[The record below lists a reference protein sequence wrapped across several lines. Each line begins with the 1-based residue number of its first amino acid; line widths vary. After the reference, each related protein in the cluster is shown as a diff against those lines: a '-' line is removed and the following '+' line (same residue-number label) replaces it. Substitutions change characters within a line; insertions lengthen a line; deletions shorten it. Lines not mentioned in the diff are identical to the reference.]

1 MFKNKNYVYIN
12 IYTTLKGVSLMT
24 TFSEKEK
31 IQLLADIVELQTENN
46 NEIDVCNY
54 LTDLFDKYDIKS
66 EILKVNEH
74 RANIVAEIGNGS
86 PILALSG
93 HMDVVDAGNQDNWS
107 YPPFQLTE
115 KDGKLYGRGTTDMKG
130 GLMALV
136 VSLIELKEQN
146 ELPHGTIRL
155 LATAGEEK
163 EQEGAKLLA
172 DKGYLD
178 DVDSLIIAEPTGS
191 GIYYAHKGSMSC
203 KVTATG
209 KAVHSSVPFIGD
221 NAIDTLLE
229 FYNLF
234 KEKYSELKQQD
245 TKHELDVAPMF
256 KSLIGKE
263 ISEEDANYASGLT
276 AVCSIINGGK
286 QFNSVPD
293 EASLEFNVRPVPEY
307 DNDFI
312 ESFFQNIINDV
323 DSNKLSL
330 DIPSNHRPVTSDK
343 NSKLITTIKDVA
355 SSYVEQDE
363 IFVSALVGATDASSF
378 LGDNKDNVD
387 LAIFGPGNPL
397 MAHQIDEY
405 IEKDMYLKYID
416 IFKEAS
422 IQYLKENK
430 NDAVSCPI
438 RVLAVFYCEF

>member
-1 MFKNKNYVYIN
+1 
-12 IYTTLKGVSLMT
+12 MT

-54 LTDLFDKYDIKS
+54 LKDLFDKYDIKS

-93 HMDVVDAGNQDNWS
+93 HMDVVDAGNQDNWT

-115 KDGKLYGRGTTDMKG
+115 KAGKLYGRGTTDMKG

-136 VSLIELKEQN
+136 ITLIELKEQN
-146 ELPHGTIRL
+146 QLPQGTIRL

-178 DVDSLIIAEPTGS
+178 DVDGLIIAEPTGS

-363 IFVSALVGATDASSF
+363 IFVSALVGTTDASSF

-422 IQYLKENK
+422 IKYLKEK
-430 NDAVSCPI
+430 
-438 RVLAVFYCEF
+438 

>member
-1 MFKNKNYVYIN
+1 
-12 IYTTLKGVSLMT
+12 MT

-54 LTDLFDKYDIKS
+54 LKDLFDKYDIKS

-93 HMDVVDAGNQDNWS
+93 HMDVVDAGNQDNWT

-115 KDGKLYGRGTTDMKG
+115 KAGKLYGRGTTDMKG

-136 VSLIELKEQN
+136 ITLIELKEQN
-146 ELPHGTIRL
+146 QLPQGTIRL

-178 DVDSLIIAEPTGS
+178 DVDGLIIAEPTGS
-191 GIYYAHKGSMSC
+191 RIYYAHKGSMSC

-343 NSKLITTIKDVA
+343 NSKLITTIKDIA

-422 IQYLKENK
+422 IKYLKEK
-430 NDAVSCPI
+430 
-438 RVLAVFYCEF
+438 

>member
-1 MFKNKNYVYIN
+1 
-12 IYTTLKGVSLMT
+12 MT

-31 IQLLADIVELQTENN
+31 IQLLADIIELQTENN
-46 NEIDVCNY
+46 NEIEVCHY
-54 LTDLFDKYDIKS
+54 LKNLFDKYDINSK
-66 EILKVNEH
+66 ILKVNEQ
-74 RANIVAEIGNGS
+74 RANIVAEIGSGS
-86 PILALSG
+86 PLLALSG
-93 HMDVVDAGNQDNWS
+93 HMDVVDAGNQDNWT

-136 VSLIELKEQN
+136 ITLIELKEQN
-146 ELPHGTIRL
+146 QLPQGTIRL

-178 DVDSLIIAEPTGS
+178 DVDGLMIAEPTGS

-229 FYNLF
+229 FYNQF
-234 KEKYSELKQQD
+234 KEKYSELKKND

-263 ISEEDANYASGLT
+263 ISEEDANDASGLT

-307 DNDFI
+307 DNDFV

-323 DSNKLSL
+323 NSNKLSL
-330 DIPSNHRPVTSDK
+330 EIPSNHRPVTSDK

-355 SSYVEQDE
+355 SSYIEQGE
-363 IFVSALVGATDASSF
+363 IFVSALVSATDASSF

-422 IQYLKENK
+422 IQYLKEK
-430 NDAVSCPI
+430 
-438 RVLAVFYCEF
+438 

>member
-1 MFKNKNYVYIN
+1 
-12 IYTTLKGVSLMT
+12 MT

-54 LTDLFDKYDIKS
+54 LKDLFDKYDIKS

-93 HMDVVDAGNQDNWS
+93 HMDVVDAGNQDNWT

-115 KDGKLYGRGTTDMKG
+115 KAGKLYGRGTTDMKG

-136 VSLIELKEQN
+136 ITLIELKEQN
-146 ELPHGTIRL
+146 QLPQGTIRL

-178 DVDSLIIAEPTGS
+178 DVDGLIIAEPTGS

-355 SSYVEQDE
+355 SSYVDKDD

-405 IEKDMYLKYID
+405 IEKDMYLTYID

-422 IQYLKENK
+422 IKYLKEK
-430 NDAVSCPI
+430 
-438 RVLAVFYCEF
+438 

>member
-1 MFKNKNYVYIN
+1 
-12 IYTTLKGVSLMT
+12 MT

-54 LTDLFDKYDIKS
+54 LKDLFDKYDIKS

-93 HMDVVDAGNQDNWS
+93 HMDVVDAGNQDNWT

-115 KDGKLYGRGTTDMKG
+115 KAGKLYGRGTTDMKG

-136 VSLIELKEQN
+136 ITLIELKEQN
-146 ELPHGTIRL
+146 QLPQGTIRL

-178 DVDSLIIAEPTGS
+178 DVDGLIIAEPTGS

-234 KEKYSELKQQD
+234 KEKCSELKQQD

-422 IQYLKENK
+422 IKYLKEK
-430 NDAVSCPI
+430 
-438 RVLAVFYCEF
+438 

>member
-1 MFKNKNYVYIN
+1 
-12 IYTTLKGVSLMT
+12 MT

-293 EASLEFNVRPVPEY
+293 ESSLEFNVRPVPEY

-422 IQYLKENK
+422 IQYLKEK
-430 NDAVSCPI
+430 
-438 RVLAVFYCEF
+438 

>member
-146 ELPHGTIRL
+146 ELPHRTIRL

-178 DVDSLIIAEPTGS
+178 DVDGLIIAEPTGS

-422 IQYLKENK
+422 IQYLKEK
-430 NDAVSCPI
+430 
-438 RVLAVFYCEF
+438 

>member
-1 MFKNKNYVYIN
+1 
-12 IYTTLKGVSLMT
+12 MT

-54 LTDLFDKYDIKS
+54 LKDLFDKYDIKS

-93 HMDVVDAGNQDNWS
+93 HMDVIDAGNQDNWT

-115 KDGKLYGRGTTDMKG
+115 KAGKLYGRGTTDMKG

-136 VSLIELKEQN
+136 ITLIELKEQN
-146 ELPHGTIRL
+146 QLPQGTIRL

-178 DVDSLIIAEPTGS
+178 DIDGLIIAEPTGS

-355 SSYVEQDE
+355 SSYVDKDD

-422 IQYLKENK
+422 IKYLKEK
-430 NDAVSCPI
+430 
-438 RVLAVFYCEF
+438 

>member
-1 MFKNKNYVYIN
+1 
-12 IYTTLKGVSLMT
+12 MT

-54 LTDLFDKYDIKS
+54 LKDLFDKYDIKS

-93 HMDVVDAGNQDNWS
+93 HMDVVDAGNQDNWT

-115 KDGKLYGRGTTDMKG
+115 KAGKLYGRGTTDMKG

-136 VSLIELKEQN
+136 ITLIELKEQN
-146 ELPHGTIRL
+146 QLPQGTIRL

-178 DVDSLIIAEPTGS
+178 DVDGLIIAEPTGS

-263 ISEEDANYASGLT
+263 ISEEDANYTSGLT

-355 SSYVEQDE
+355 SSYVDKDD

-422 IQYLKENK
+422 IKYLKEK
-430 NDAVSCPI
+430 
-438 RVLAVFYCEF
+438 

>member
-1 MFKNKNYVYIN
+1 
-12 IYTTLKGVSLMT
+12 MT

-178 DVDSLIIAEPTGS
+178 DVDGLIIAEPTGS

-286 QFNSVPD
+286 QFNSVPY

-422 IQYLKENK
+422 IQYLKEK
-430 NDAVSCPI
+430 
-438 RVLAVFYCEF
+438 

>member
-1 MFKNKNYVYIN
+1 
-12 IYTTLKGVSLMT
+12 MT

-54 LTDLFDKYDIKS
+54 LKDLFDKYDIKS

-93 HMDVVDAGNQDNWS
+93 HMDVVDAGNQDNWT

-115 KDGKLYGRGTTDMKG
+115 KAGKLYGRGTTDMKG

-136 VSLIELKEQN
+136 ITLIELKEQN
-146 ELPHGTIRL
+146 QLPQGTIRL

-178 DVDSLIIAEPTGS
+178 DVDGLIIAEPTGS
-191 GIYYAHKGSMSC
+191 GIYYAHKRSMSC

-422 IQYLKENK
+422 IKYLKEK
-430 NDAVSCPI
+430 
-438 RVLAVFYCEF
+438 

>member
-1 MFKNKNYVYIN
+1 MA
-12 IYTTLKGVSLMT
+12 

-178 DVDSLIIAEPTGS
+178 DVDGLIIAEPTGS

-422 IQYLKENK
+422 IQYLKEK
-430 NDAVSCPI
+430 
-438 RVLAVFYCEF
+438 

>member
-1 MFKNKNYVYIN
+1 
-12 IYTTLKGVSLMT
+12 MT

-93 HMDVVDAGNQDNWS
+93 HMDVVDAGNQDNWT

-115 KDGKLYGRGTTDMKG
+115 KAGKLYGRGTTDMKG

-136 VSLIELKEQN
+136 ITLIELKEQN
-146 ELPHGTIRL
+146 QLPQGTIRL

-178 DVDSLIIAEPTGS
+178 DVDGLIIAEPTGS

-312 ESFFQNIINDV
+312 ESFFQNIINNV

-355 SSYVEQDE
+355 SSYVDKDY

-422 IQYLKENK
+422 IKYLKEK
-430 NDAVSCPI
+430 
-438 RVLAVFYCEF
+438 

>member
-1 MFKNKNYVYIN
+1 
-12 IYTTLKGVSLMT
+12 MT

-107 YPPFQLTE
+107 YPPFQPTE
-115 KDGKLYGRGTTDMKG
+115 KAGKLYGRGTSDMKG
-130 GLMALV
+130 GLIALV

-422 IQYLKENK
+422 IQYLKEK
-430 NDAVSCPI
+430 
-438 RVLAVFYCEF
+438 

>member
-1 MFKNKNYVYIN
+1 
-12 IYTTLKGVSLMT
+12 MT

-146 ELPHGTIRL
+146 ELPHGTIIL

-178 DVDSLIIAEPTGS
+178 DVDGLIIAEPTGS

-422 IQYLKENK
+422 IQYLKEK
-430 NDAVSCPI
+430 
-438 RVLAVFYCEF
+438 

>member
-1 MFKNKNYVYIN
+1 
-12 IYTTLKGVSLMT
+12 MT

-178 DVDSLIIAEPTGS
+178 DVDGLIIAEPTGS

-363 IFVSALVGATDASSF
+363 IFISALVGATDASSF

-422 IQYLKENK
+422 IQYLKEK
-430 NDAVSCPI
+430 
-438 RVLAVFYCEF
+438 

>member
-1 MFKNKNYVYIN
+1 
-12 IYTTLKGVSLMT
+12 MT

-54 LTDLFDKYDIKS
+54 LKDLFDKYDIKS

-93 HMDVVDAGNQDNWS
+93 HMDVVDAGNQDNWT

-115 KDGKLYGRGTTDMKG
+115 KAGKLYGRGTTDMKG

-136 VSLIELKEQN
+136 ITLIELKEQN
-146 ELPHGTIRL
+146 QLPQGTIRL

-178 DVDSLIIAEPTGS
+178 DVDGLIIAEPTGS

-256 KSLIGKE
+256 KPLIGKE

-355 SSYVEQDE
+355 SSYVDKDD

-422 IQYLKENK
+422 IKYLKEK
-430 NDAVSCPI
+430 
-438 RVLAVFYCEF
+438 

>member
-1 MFKNKNYVYIN
+1 
-12 IYTTLKGVSLMT
+12 MT

-312 ESFFQNIINDV
+312 ESFLQNIINDV

-422 IQYLKENK
+422 IQYLKEK
-430 NDAVSCPI
+430 
-438 RVLAVFYCEF
+438 

>member
-1 MFKNKNYVYIN
+1 
-12 IYTTLKGVSLMT
+12 MT

-54 LTDLFDKYDIKS
+54 LKDLFDKYDIKS

-93 HMDVVDAGNQDNWS
+93 HMDVVDAGNQDNWT

-115 KDGKLYGRGTTDMKG
+115 KAGKLYGRGTTDMKG

-136 VSLIELKEQN
+136 ITLIELKEQN
-146 ELPHGTIRL
+146 QLPQGTIRL

-178 DVDSLIIAEPTGS
+178 DVDGLIIAEPTGS

-387 LAIFGPGNPL
+387 LAIFGPGDPL

-422 IQYLKENK
+422 IKYLKEK
-430 NDAVSCPI
+430 
-438 RVLAVFYCEF
+438 

>member
-1 MFKNKNYVYIN
+1 
-12 IYTTLKGVSLMT
+12 MT

-54 LTDLFDKYDIKS
+54 LKDLFDKYDIKS

-93 HMDVVDAGNQDNWS
+93 HMDVVDAGNQDNWT

-115 KDGKLYGRGTTDMKG
+115 KAGKLYGRGTTDMKG

-136 VSLIELKEQN
+136 ITLIELKEQN
-146 ELPHGTIRL
+146 QLPQGTIRL

-178 DVDSLIIAEPTGS
+178 DVDGLIIAEPTGS

-263 ISEEDANYASGLT
+263 ISEEDTNYASGLT

-422 IQYLKENK
+422 IKYLKEK
-430 NDAVSCPI
+430 
-438 RVLAVFYCEF
+438 

>member
-1 MFKNKNYVYIN
+1 
-12 IYTTLKGVSLMT
+12 MT

-54 LTDLFDKYDIKS
+54 LKDLFDKYDIKS

-86 PILALSG
+86 PILALRG
-93 HMDVVDAGNQDNWS
+93 HMDVVDAGNQDNWT

-115 KDGKLYGRGTTDMKG
+115 KAGKLYGRGTTDMKG

-136 VSLIELKEQN
+136 ITLIELKEQN
-146 ELPHGTIRL
+146 QLPQGTIRL

-178 DVDSLIIAEPTGS
+178 DVDGLIIAEPTGS

-355 SSYVEQDE
+355 SSYVDKDD

-422 IQYLKENK
+422 IKYLKEK
-430 NDAVSCPI
+430 
-438 RVLAVFYCEF
+438 

>member
-1 MFKNKNYVYIN
+1 
-12 IYTTLKGVSLMT
+12 MT

-74 RANIVAEIGNGS
+74 RANIVAEIGNSS

-93 HMDVVDAGNQDNWS
+93 HMDVVDAGNQDNWT

-115 KDGKLYGRGTTDMKG
+115 KAGKLYGRGTTDMKG

-136 VSLIELKEQN
+136 ITLIELKEQN
-146 ELPHGTIRL
+146 QLPQGTIRL

-178 DVDSLIIAEPTGS
+178 DVDGLIIAEPTGS

-256 KSLIGKE
+256 KSLIEKE

-312 ESFFQNIINDV
+312 ESFFQNIINNV

-355 SSYVEQDE
+355 SSYVDKDD

-422 IQYLKENK
+422 IKYLKEK
-430 NDAVSCPI
+430 
-438 RVLAVFYCEF
+438 

>member
-1 MFKNKNYVYIN
+1 
-12 IYTTLKGVSLMT
+12 MT

-31 IQLLADIVELQTENN
+31 IQLLADIIELQTENN
-46 NEIDVCNY
+46 NEIEVCHY
-54 LTDLFDKYDIKS
+54 LKNLFDKYDINSK
-66 EILKVNEH
+66 ILKVNEQ
-74 RANIVAEIGNGS
+74 RANIVAEIGSGS

-93 HMDVVDAGNQDNWS
+93 HMDVVDAGNQDNWT

-130 GLMALV
+130 GLMALDIT
-136 VSLIELKEQN
+136 LIELKEQN
-146 ELPHGTIRL
+146 QLPQGTIRL

-178 DVDSLIIAEPTGS
+178 DVDGLMIAEPTGS

-229 FYNLF
+229 FYNQF
-234 KEKYSELKQQD
+234 KEKYSELKKND

-263 ISEEDANYASGLT
+263 ISEEDANDASGLT

-307 DNDFI
+307 DNDFV

-323 DSNKLSL
+323 NSNKLSL
-330 DIPSNHRPVTSDK
+330 EIPSNHRPVTSDK

-355 SSYVEQDE
+355 SSYIEQGE

-422 IQYLKENK
+422 IQYLKEK
-430 NDAVSCPI
+430 
-438 RVLAVFYCEF
+438 

>member
-1 MFKNKNYVYIN
+1 
-12 IYTTLKGVSLMT
+12 MT

-416 IFKEAS
+416 I
-422 IQYLKENK
+422 
-430 NDAVSCPI
+430 
-438 RVLAVFYCEF
+438 

>member
-1 MFKNKNYVYIN
+1 
-12 IYTTLKGVSLMT
+12 MT

-54 LTDLFDKYDIKS
+54 LKDLFDKYDIKS

-93 HMDVVDAGNQDNWS
+93 HMDVVDAGNQDNWT

-115 KDGKLYGRGTTDMKG
+115 KAGKLYGRGTTDMKG

-136 VSLIELKEQN
+136 ITLIELKEQN
-146 ELPHGTIRL
+146 QLPQGTIRL

-178 DVDSLIIAEPTGS
+178 DVDGLIIAEPTGS

-234 KEKYSELKQQD
+234 KEKYSELKQLD

-355 SSYVEQDE
+355 SSYVDKDD

-422 IQYLKENK
+422 IKYLKEK
-430 NDAVSCPI
+430 
-438 RVLAVFYCEF
+438 

>member
-1 MFKNKNYVYIN
+1 
-12 IYTTLKGVSLMT
+12 MT

-438 RVLAVFYCEF
+438 RVLAVFIANFKLIEIAMNIV

>member
-1 MFKNKNYVYIN
+1 
-12 IYTTLKGVSLMT
+12 MT

-178 DVDSLIIAEPTGS
+178 DVDGLIIAEPTGS

-397 MAHQIDEY
+397 MAHQIYEY

-422 IQYLKENK
+422 IQYLKEK
-430 NDAVSCPI
+430 
-438 RVLAVFYCEF
+438 

>member
-1 MFKNKNYVYIN
+1 
-12 IYTTLKGVSLMT
+12 MT

-54 LTDLFDKYDIKS
+54 LKDLFDKYDIKS
-66 EILKVNEH
+66 EILKVIEH

-93 HMDVVDAGNQDNWS
+93 HMDVVDAGNQDNWT

-115 KDGKLYGRGTTDMKG
+115 KAGKLYGRGTTDMKG

-136 VSLIELKEQN
+136 ITLIELKEQN
-146 ELPHGTIRL
+146 QLPQGTIRL

-178 DVDSLIIAEPTGS
+178 DVDGLIIAEPTGS

-276 AVCSIINGGK
+276 AVCSIINDGK

-343 NSKLITTIKDVA
+343 NSKLITTIKDIA

-422 IQYLKENK
+422 IKYLKEK
-430 NDAVSCPI
+430 
-438 RVLAVFYCEF
+438 

>member
-178 DVDSLIIAEPTGS
+178 DVDGLIIAEPTGS

-203 KVTATG
+203 KLTATG

-422 IQYLKENK
+422 IQYLKEK
-430 NDAVSCPI
+430 
-438 RVLAVFYCEF
+438 

>member
-1 MFKNKNYVYIN
+1 
-12 IYTTLKGVSLMT
+12 MT

-31 IQLLADIVELQTENN
+31 IQLLADIIELQTENN
-46 NEIDVCNY
+46 NEIEVCHY
-54 LTDLFDKYDIKS
+54 LKNLFDKYDINSK
-66 EILKVNEH
+66 ILKVNEQ
-74 RANIVAEIGNGS
+74 RANIVAEIGSGS

-93 HMDVVDAGNQDNWS
+93 HMDVVDAGNQDNWT

-136 VSLIELKEQN
+136 ITLIELKEQN
-146 ELPHGTIRL
+146 QLPQGTIRL

-178 DVDSLIIAEPTGS
+178 DVDGLMIAEPTGS

-229 FYNLF
+229 FYNQF
-234 KEKYSELKQQD
+234 KEKYSELKKND

-263 ISEEDANYASGLT
+263 ISEEDANDASGLT
-276 AVCSIINGGK
+276 AVCSIINSGK

-307 DNDFI
+307 DNDFV

-323 DSNKLSL
+323 NSNKLSL
-330 DIPSNHRPVTSDK
+330 EIPSNHRPVTSDK

-355 SSYVEQDE
+355 SSYIEQGE

-422 IQYLKENK
+422 IQYLKEK
-430 NDAVSCPI
+430 
-438 RVLAVFYCEF
+438 

>member
-1 MFKNKNYVYIN
+1 
-12 IYTTLKGVSLMT
+12 MT

-54 LTDLFDKYDIKS
+54 LKDLFDKYDIKS

-93 HMDVVDAGNQDNWS
+93 HMDVVDAGNQDNWT

-115 KDGKLYGRGTTDMKG
+115 KAGKLYGRSTTDMKG

-136 VSLIELKEQN
+136 ITLIELKEQN
-146 ELPHGTIRL
+146 QLPQGTIRL

-178 DVDSLIIAEPTGS
+178 DVDGLIIAEPTGS

-355 SSYVEQDE
+355 SSYVDKDD

-422 IQYLKENK
+422 IKYLKEK
-430 NDAVSCPI
+430 
-438 RVLAVFYCEF
+438 

>member
-1 MFKNKNYVYIN
+1 
-12 IYTTLKGVSLMT
+12 
-24 TFSEKEK
+24 
-31 IQLLADIVELQTENN
+31 LLADIVELQTENN

-54 LTDLFDKYDIKS
+54 LKDLFDKYDIKS

-93 HMDVVDAGNQDNWS
+93 HMDVVDAGNQDNWT

-115 KDGKLYGRGTTDMKG
+115 KAGKLYGRGTTDMKG

-136 VSLIELKEQN
+136 ITLIELKEQN
-146 ELPHGTIRL
+146 QLPQGTIRL

-178 DVDSLIIAEPTGS
+178 DVDGLIIAEPTGS

-355 SSYVEQDE
+355 SSYVDKDD

-422 IQYLKENK
+422 IKYLKEK
-430 NDAVSCPI
+430 
-438 RVLAVFYCEF
+438 

>member
-1 MFKNKNYVYIN
+1 
-12 IYTTLKGVSLMT
+12 MT

-178 DVDSLIIAEPTGS
+178 DVDGLIIAEPTGS

-378 LGDNKDNVD
+378 LRDNKDNVD

-422 IQYLKENK
+422 IQYLKEK
-430 NDAVSCPI
+430 
-438 RVLAVFYCEF
+438 

>member
-1 MFKNKNYVYIN
+1 
-12 IYTTLKGVSLMT
+12 MT

-178 DVDSLIIAEPTGS
+178 DVDGLIIAEPTGS

-397 MAHQIDEY
+397 MEHQIDEY

-422 IQYLKENK
+422 IQYLKEK
-430 NDAVSCPI
+430 
-438 RVLAVFYCEF
+438 

>member
-1 MFKNKNYVYIN
+1 
-12 IYTTLKGVSLMT
+12 MT

-31 IQLLADIVELQTENN
+31 VQLLADIVELQTENN

-54 LTDLFDKYDIKS
+54 LKNLFDKYNIKS

-74 RANIVAEIGNGS
+74 RANIVAEIGYGS

-93 HMDVVDAGNQDNWS
+93 HMDVVDAGNHDNWS

-178 DVDSLIIAEPTGS
+178 DVDGLIIAEPTGS

-234 KEKYSELKQQD
+234 KEKYSELKKQD

-312 ESFFQNIINDV
+312 EPFFQNIINDV
-323 DSNKLSL
+323 DSQKLSL

-355 SSYVEQDE
+355 SSYVDKDD
-363 IFVSALVGATDASSF
+363 IFVSALVGATDTSSF

-422 IQYLKENK
+422 IKYLKEK
-430 NDAVSCPI
+430 
-438 RVLAVFYCEF
+438 

>member
-1 MFKNKNYVYIN
+1 
-12 IYTTLKGVSLMT
+12 MT

-178 DVDSLIIAEPTGS
+178 DVDGLIIAEPTGS
-191 GIYYAHKGSMSC
+191 GIHYAHKGSMSC

-422 IQYLKENK
+422 IQYLKEK
-430 NDAVSCPI
+430 
-438 RVLAVFYCEF
+438 

>member
-1 MFKNKNYVYIN
+1 
-12 IYTTLKGVSLMT
+12 MT

-31 IQLLADIVELQTENN
+31 IQLLADIIELQTENN
-46 NEIDVCNY
+46 NEIEVCHY
-54 LTDLFDKYDIKS
+54 LKNLFDKYDINSK
-66 EILKVNEH
+66 ILKVNEQ
-74 RANIVAEIGNGS
+74 RANIVAEIGSGS

-93 HMDVVDAGNQDNWS
+93 HMDVVDAGNQDNWT

-136 VSLIELKEQN
+136 ITLIELKEQN
-146 ELPHGTIRL
+146 QLPQGTIRL

-178 DVDSLIIAEPTGS
+178 DVDGLMIAEPTGS

-229 FYNLF
+229 FYNQF
-234 KEKYSELKQQD
+234 KEKYSELKKND

-263 ISEEDANYASGLT
+263 ISEEDANDASGLT

-307 DNDFI
+307 DNDFV

-323 DSNKLSL
+323 NSNKLSL
-330 DIPSNHRPVTSDK
+330 EIPSNHRPVTSDK

-355 SSYVEQDE
+355 SSYIEQGE

-405 IEKDMYLKYID
+405 ID

-422 IQYLKENK
+422 IQYLKEK
-430 NDAVSCPI
+430 
-438 RVLAVFYCEF
+438 

>member
-1 MFKNKNYVYIN
+1 
-12 IYTTLKGVSLMT
+12 MT

-54 LTDLFDKYDIKS
+54 LKDLFDKYDIKS

-93 HMDVVDAGNQDNWS
+93 HMDVVDAGNQDNWT

-136 VSLIELKEQN
+136 ITLIELKEQN
-146 ELPHGTIRL
+146 QLPQGTIRL

-178 DVDSLIIAEPTGS
+178 DVDGLIIAEPTGS

-229 FYNLF
+229 FYNQF
-234 KEKYSELKQQD
+234 KEKYSELKKHD
-245 TKHELDVAPMF
+245 TKHELDVAPMS

-312 ESFFQNIINDV
+312 ESFFQNIINNV
-323 DSNKLSL
+323 NSNKLSL

-355 SSYVEQDE
+355 SSFVDKDD

-422 IQYLKENK
+422 IQYLKEK
-430 NDAVSCPI
+430 
-438 RVLAVFYCEF
+438 